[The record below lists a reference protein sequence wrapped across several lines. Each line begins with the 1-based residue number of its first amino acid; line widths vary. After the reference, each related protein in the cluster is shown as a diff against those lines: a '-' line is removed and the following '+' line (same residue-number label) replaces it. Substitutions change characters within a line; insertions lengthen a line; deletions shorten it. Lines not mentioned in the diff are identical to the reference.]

1 MNCRGPL
8 DLDYFEEAVDLLL
21 DMDEVQKDKGL
32 GLIGISKSGDIV
44 LNMAAFLPSGKI
56 AAVVAMNCMVN
67 SLACALNYKGKRA
80 LSGESF
86 NLIIFYCLGIVNSF
100 RLY

>member
-1 MNCRGPL
+1 M
-8 DLDYFEEAVDLLL
+8 
-21 DMDEVQKDKGL
+21 
-32 GLIGISKSGDIV
+32 

-86 NLIIFYCLGIVNSF
+86 NLIIFYCLGIV
-100 RLY
+100 